1 MPDAAPTVYLN
12 GDFLPHGEATL
23 SIEDRGTLFADGV
36 YEVLRYSTGR
46 AFAMH
51 DHTQRLTRSLAGI
64 ELTGVDPAAL
74 ASASDDLV
82 RRNRLTDAKVY
93 WQITRGPATRSHI
106 IAPPNTDAAPTPTVL
121 MIAYPAD
128 PPPPHDDPPTLAA
141 ITVEDTRWTGCWIKS
156 LMLLPNTL
164 ARTRAARAGAGEAIF
179 CRAKPGTDEVHVTE
193 GSTTNLI
200 IVRGGELYTHPDDGW
215 ILPGITRHHVLR
227 LARDLGLT
235 VHESPFTPD
244 TMLHADEVLITGT
257 TSAVTAVTAIDG
269 HPIGNAS
276 PGGTGPVTRRLAQA
290 YRQAVASPL

>member
-12 GDFLPHGEATL
+12 GDCLLYADAAT
-23 SIEDRGTLFADGV
+23 SIEDRGTLYADGV
-36 YEVLRYSTGR
+36 YEVLRYTAGR

-51 DHTQRLTRSLAGI
+51 HHTRRLTRSLGGI
-64 ELTGVDPAAL
+64 ELTGVKPESLVA
-74 ASASDDLV
+74 ASDDLV

-93 WQITRGPATRSHI
+93 WQVTRGPATRSHI
-106 IAPPNTDAAPTPTVL
+106 IAPPSTDAAPTPTVL

-128 PPPPHDDPPTLAA
+128 PPPPHDDPPTITA
-141 ITVEDTRWTGCWIKS
+141 ITVADTRWTECWIKS

-179 CRAKPGTDEVHVTE
+179 CRAKPGVDDVHVTE

-215 ILPGITRHHVLR
+215 VLPGITRHHVVR
-227 LARDLGLT
+227 LARGLGLA

-244 TMLHADEVLITGT
+244 TMLQADEVLITGT
-257 TSAVTAVTAIDG
+257 SSAVTAVTAIDG
-269 HPIGNAS
+269 HPIGTAS
-276 PGGTGPVTRRLAQA
+276 PDSAGPMTRRLAQA